1 MDMTT
6 YDLIKLFW
14 SRDER
19 ALEET
24 QKRYADYCF
33 NLANNILN
41 NPQDAEECVNDAY
54 LRIWRSIPPAKP
66 ANFVAYL
73 AKTVH
78 NLSVDKLKARMR
90 GKRNAPIVAFE
101 ELEDCLFSEDD
112 IISENIAISQLQDTI
127 DRFLRTCSERDRAI
141 FIRRYFFCETKEFIS
156 DKFGTSI
163 SNTTKILIRTRNKL
177 KDYLKKEGYYL

>member
-6 YDLIKLFW
+6 NDLIKLFW

-112 IISENIAISQLQDTI
+112 IISENIAISQLQLLAWAVI
-127 DRFLRTCSERDRAI
+127 P
-141 FIRRYFFCETKEFIS
+141 FIS
-156 DKFGTSI
+156 SWCECVI
-163 SNTTKILIRTRNKL
+163 
-177 KDYLKKEGYYL
+177 LKKITAISFLLFIVIKSFASK